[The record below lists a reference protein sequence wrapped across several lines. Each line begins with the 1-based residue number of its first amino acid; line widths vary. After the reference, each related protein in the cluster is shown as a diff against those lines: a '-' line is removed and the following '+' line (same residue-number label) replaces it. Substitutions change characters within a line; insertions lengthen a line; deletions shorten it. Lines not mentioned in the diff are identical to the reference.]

1 MLTDTDKWSPSYDE
15 PVEAAVCWG
24 SKLQL
29 HDINKRSIMASA
41 PDEQPDS
48 PALFL
53 TRAGELYL
61 RVCWGRYY
69 MLSDKV
75 SDDVLP
81 FLRKNRAMEVSLLYS
96 ERRLDITCSL
106 YHLPEIPEL
115 IRKSG
120 SQVTGRQAK
129 SSTPDFKFVMGLL
142 DEVDTPDEEES
153 PTISDIKFDEILSIR
168 LPEVEFE
175 PLTTAQVA
183 RALAV
188 DTLWKV
194 DKEHYLAR
202 CGGQVVLLGL
212 FDRKGDWLADEDP
225 YMGEP
230 PLWYSE
236 DSHCISPVTTLL
248 ELCREVS
255 ACISAPVQALMVL
268 GEGCHIINEADMV
281 ESWKELNAKVC
292 NISSAI
298 DSQLPML
305 ADCCN
310 ATPTAPADNFRPAG
324 YKPLHFDISPSSPAP
339 VACPQAESLCTALN
353 VNAPLA
359 QKGDCSLWYTPG
371 HVYMVYEF
379 GSPGRWLAD
388 EEVTGVV
395 SPLWF
400 NETEHIVSPAHR
412 LREKADLLSRVAG
425 VNIHRV
431 LVLNDSAE
439 ILNLSDLQQRLKGS
453 GVLIATQQTSPQPGL
468 LSISEAVTAC
478 RADDSYL
485 SALTPEELE
494 RLSRLFDDF
503 S

>member
-48 PALFL
+48 PVLFL

-120 SQVTGRQAK
+120 SQVTGRRAK
-129 SSTPDFKFVMGLL
+129 SSTPDFKFVMGPL

-188 DTLWKV
+188 DTLWEV

-236 DSHCISPVTTLL
+236 DSHCISPVTTL
-248 ELCREVS
+248 
-255 ACISAPVQALMVL
+255 PL
-268 GEGCHIINEADMV
+268 GTPSCCLPKIRI
-281 ESWKELNAKVC
+281 WK
-292 NISSAI
+292 
-298 DSQLPML
+298 
-305 ADCCN
+305 
-310 ATPTAPADNFRPAG
+310 R
-324 YKPLHFDISPSSPAP
+324 
-339 VACPQAESLCTALN
+339 
-353 VNAPLA
+353 
-359 QKGDCSLWYTPG
+359 
-371 HVYMVYEF
+371 
-379 GSPGRWLAD
+379 
-388 EEVTGVV
+388 
-395 SPLWF
+395 
-400 NETEHIVSPAHR
+400 
-412 LREKADLLSRVAG
+412 
-425 VNIHRV
+425 
-431 LVLNDSAE
+431 
-439 ILNLSDLQQRLKGS
+439 
-453 GVLIATQQTSPQPGL
+453 
-468 LSISEAVTAC
+468 
-478 RADDSYL
+478 
-485 SALTPEELE
+485 
-494 RLSRLFDDF
+494 
-503 S
+503 